1 VASVPHSATAN
12 PRARGPLAAVLRFK
26 WAVFSAVVIF
36 AAVYWI
42 DAWLAHHGLRR
53 DATLLD
59 NFLLSGLVLALGI
72 GQQLRHER
80 QLERH
85 RQLMSLI
92 ADMNHHTRNALQVIV
107 SRSALS
113 IADSAAIGDIQQAV
127 RRIDWC
133 LREVLPNA
141 NQTVVKQPP
150 QSEPISGSRIKRSE
164 RSSRR
169 PAAGQP

>member
-1 VASVPHSATAN
+1 MVSSPHSSTLNPTA
-12 PRARGPLAAVLRFK
+12 RSLLAAGLRFK

-42 DAWLAHHGLRR
+42 NAWLAHHGLRR

-72 GQQLRHER
+72 AQQLRHER

-85 RQLMSLI
+85 RQLMAVI

-113 IADSAAIGDIQQAV
+113 IADSEAIGDIQQAV

-133 LREVLPNA
+133 LREVLPGA
-141 NQTVVKQPP
+141 DETTVKQAS
-150 QSEPISGSRIKRSE
+150 QSEPTSARLIRSH
-164 RSSRR
+164 R
-169 PAAGQP
+169 PGP

>member
-1 VASVPHSATAN
+1 MASPPHSSN
-12 PRARGPLAAVLRFK
+12 SNSHARNPLAAGLRFK
-26 WAVFSAVVIF
+26 WAIFSAAVIF

-42 DAWLAHHGLRR
+42 NAWLAHHGLRR

-72 GQQLRHER
+72 AQQLRHER
-80 QLERH
+80 QLARH
-85 RQLMSLI
+85 RQLMTVI

-107 SRSALS
+107 SRSVLS
-113 IADSAAIGDIQQAV
+113 IADSEAIGDIQQAV

-141 NQTVVKQPP
+141 GQRADGQSPKSQPQP
-150 QSEPISGSRIKRSE
+150 EQQAARSYRPEP
-164 RSSRR
+164 
-169 PAAGQP
+169 